1 SGEGRNPALH
11 PRKSWVPAF
20 AGTTVLFALRLH
32 PPSTFVMGPHGR
44 SARDWHAL
52 PCLAPANSL
61 VRPLFGGCIAMRFAW
76 IESLMFSLLI
86 ASAVPAFAAD
96 EGKDADSS
104 QDKDKDKDKKKDEKP
119 VPPEKT
125 SVSHGSVDIGGRAVR
140 YTATAGNVLIR
151 EDKEEKPEAS

>member
-1 SGEGRNPALH
+1 
-11 PRKSWVPAF
+11 
-20 AGTTVLFALRLH
+20 
-32 PPSTFVMGPHGR
+32 
-44 SARDWHAL
+44 
-52 PCLAPANSL
+52 
-61 VRPLFGGCIAMRFAW
+61 MRFAW

-104 QDKDKDKDKKKDEKP
+104 QDKDKDKKKDEKP

-125 SVSHGSVDIGGRAVR
+125 AVSHGSVDIGGRAVR

-151 EDKEEKPEAS
+151 EDKEDKPEASVFYVAYTADDSKGSNRPITFFYNETPPRQ

>member
-1 SGEGRNPALH
+1 
-11 PRKSWVPAF
+11 
-20 AGTTVLFALRLH
+20 
-32 PPSTFVMGPHGR
+32 MGP
-44 SARDWHAL
+44 SAATARDSGVLL
-52 PCLAPANSL
+52 PPETG
-61 VRPLFGGCIAMRFAW
+61 PMRFAW

-104 QDKDKDKDKKKDEKP
+104 QDKDKKKDEKP

-125 SVSHGSVDIGGRAVR
+125 SVSHASVDVGGRSVR

-151 EDKEEKPEAS
+151 DDKDDKPEA